1 MHSKFIFERFSP
13 GFQIPRKEL
22 FITSKLWHTFHQP
35 EDVESA
41 CKTTL
46 KNLGLDYVDLY
57 LIHWPIG
64 FKKPED
70 ITINMPQDKNGD
82 LIYDPIHPTDTWLAM
97 EILVEKGFC
106 KSIGLSNFNAAQI
119 TDVLKRGKVP
129 THRLLIH
136 IHDACMCI
144 YFIYVHMNVRV
155 A

>member
-97 EILVEKGFC
+97 EKLVEKGFC

-136 IHDACMCI
+136 NT
-144 YFIYVHMNVRV
+144 YS
-155 A
+155 